1 MFTTAEYM
9 FATAEYM
16 FRSAEHNTNDYYE
29 EIATGNEKQLQQ
41 AIMKTH
47 DYSRNILNVAEV
59 PRQQTNGDTRGRNV
73 CRGEKVQ
80 RASTLPK

>member
-9 FATAEYM
+9 FPTAEYT
-16 FRSAEHNTNDYYE
+16 FRTAEHNTNDYYE

-41 AIMKTH
+41 VIMQTH

-59 PRQQTNGDTRGRNV
+59 P
-73 CRGEKVQ
+73 
-80 RASTLPK
+80 

>member
-1 MFTTAEYM
+1 MFTTAEYT
-9 FATAEYM
+9 FRTAEYM
-16 FRSAEHNTNDYYE
+16 FRTAEHNTNACYE

-47 DYSRNILNVAEV
+47 NDSQNILNVAEV

-73 CRGEKVQ
+73 CRGEEVQ
-80 RASTLPK
+80 RATTQPK

>member
-1 MFTTAEYM
+1 
-9 FATAEYM
+9 M
-16 FRSAEHNTNDYYE
+16 FRTAEHNTNACYE

-47 DYSRNILNVAEV
+47 NDSQNILNVAEV

-73 CRGEKVQ
+73 CRGEEVQ

>member
-1 MFTTAEYM
+1 
-9 FATAEYM
+9 
-16 FRSAEHNTNDYYE
+16 
-29 EIATGNEKQLQQ
+29 
-41 AIMKTH
+41 MKTH

>member
-9 FATAEYM
+9 FTTAEYT
-16 FRSAEHNTNDYYE
+16 FRTAEHNTNACYE

-59 PRQQTNGDTRGRNV
+59 PQQQTNGDTRGRNV
-73 CRGEKVQ
+73 CRGGEVQ
-80 RASTLPK
+80 RATTQPK